1 MFDVP
6 LPAISS
12 GSGADARIT
21 TRVVESD
28 PFNCFYSTIHEV
40 GHHFGLSDDDM
51 HALEDAAED
60 AAEDTAE
67 EATVQVVV
75 ATATTAVAEVDTK
88 VAIAAEVETEADIN
102 PHFTGFDPTIGI
114 MYC

>member
-1 MFDVP
+1 M
-6 LPAISS
+6 A
-12 GSGADARIT
+12 A
-21 TRVVESD
+21 
-28 PFNCFYSTIHEV
+28 
-40 GHHFGLSDDDM
+40 
-51 HALEDAAED
+51 AAETVA
-60 AAEDTAE
+60 AAEVTVE

-102 PHFTGFDPTIGI
+102 QHSTGFDPTIGI